1 MPNTKMPTPRC
12 LTSRADLLK
21 NIGSDNSMEIC
32 VHELEHQVNV
42 SVIVG
47 LQYIPQLDDVFVV
60 VELL

>member
-1 MPNTKMPTPRC
+1 
-12 LTSRADLLK
+12 
-21 NIGSDNSMEIC
+21 MEIC

-42 SVIVG
+42 SIVVG